1 MRQMSVAQFAGE
13 LGVPAA
19 LLLEQ
24 LRAAGVNKAAPEDFL
39 TEQDKTH
46 LLDYLRRV
54 HGVKDMT
61 LSQENFNYSNGT
73 PIVSAIRSIV
83 GEDRSDVLVLDYRRD
98 EAAFKALWAL
108 DQGNVP
114 TTEAGKQLLDDL
126 SGANKT
132 IILVDVDASTVITSD
147 KFGRHLSALSWAHC
161 LTNSLWLAKKSAPNI
176 VILDLRS
183 KTSVDQDA
191 TFTDYFNLP
200 SSKIPA
206 NIRRFKASLAGLN
219 EFFLHITTERKVEP
233 PSGDI
238 KTFAKRWKSALIEAD
253 SRSTQHDLNN
263 TMGPLSLAASIA
275 NDLLNESVI
284 GVAKGENDKLARAAM
299 LRAMQWVVKSET
311 ASSPFQ
317 PIQMEAAREL
327 RVLLLDDQV
336 EEGWLP
342 VLSHYLGL
350 TKIPD
355 GSAVPKS
362 AESGFQQYSTAS
374 SHGGQQVSLWYATS
388 PDLMMKLLGEEA
400 DSAKQKVARLRFTK
414 DTPLVSTGDF
424 DELLLLDL
432 RLYGGD
438 APAQVSAEKS
448 FLRAVVA
455 ALAKAKGGAQ
465 PSWSKQIEVE
475 GFREKPAYLQALTG
489 LTQLISAVDFSY
501 PIVVWSS
508 TGQRKVTECL
518 REFKNVFTGLE
529 KPRFDSYMSNA
540 DDLRIAL
547 NDACLW
553 AVKQLQAVSFFD
565 ELMALNKS
573 SSWEPPGATHPYAEV
588 YIEEDGTSDK
598 QSFKVGALIAFYN
611 SMASAEKL
619 HQEIGKPHFG
629 SSLIYKNDKNRDS
642 FSGGNQNLNQNTT
655 TLAFCSVGRL
665 PKKLSFDQ
673 LSVTGDKGYLND
685 IHGVQIAN
693 QRKAVAEKLEGLLSI
708 NQVECM
714 MVTSSLKAPTPQKD
728 VDPRYLFLLSD
739 VLRVALTFFMAGK
752 DVRVF
757 VATKR
762 QSITSTTEQNALS
775 VASNYFEKW
784 GVLSEVKTTS
794 TSYSSL
800 NNHSALH
807 AAIDAHSYSDGIS
820 SQAKLCGARGVTLSY
835 KDAEPRPAHYEWQI
849 FQNIFQL
856 QYGPN
861 VRPTLTVNGINGPKT
876 FRNSEEALKCSFPH
890 SISNNN
896 SWRNLHYYAD
906 EILEKDGRKEYIKAG
921 VVTED
926 SWFDRSLLSDDPNK
940 DSQLL
945 ILSCGRLTLQNNLTD
960 AIESYASAVLGA
972 ESPSTPYADGNCKFR
987 KFIGK
992 RLAANL
998 ATNKESAKDAY
1009 ETLLDVVEVKSVNRN
1024 KKKKNE
1030 KHPHQQVGESLPATG
1045 GQIVP
1050 AQTAVPTTARLNV
1063 SSNENRVTI
1072 QKTPV
1077 DENLLL
1083 GKNELQ
1089 IIDKNSVG
1097 DDGVPYMVLALN
1109 NGIPCAVLSMANTQV
1124 AECEIG
1130 QIIVVQ
1136 NMYSTSSIKV
1146 SHSDNRLA
1154 VLGFVRRR

>member
-1 MRQMSVAQFAGE
+1 MQSTRSSPVNPEKYEREVANMTIFNKTFA
-13 LGVPAA
+13 
-19 LLLEQ
+19 
-24 LRAAGVNKAAPEDFL
+24 
-39 TEQDKTH
+39 
-46 LLDYLRRV
+46 
-54 HGVKDMT
+54 
-61 LSQENFNYSNGT
+61 YSNST
-73 PIVSAIRSIV
+73 PIVSAIRAIV
-83 GEDRSDVLVLDYRRD
+83 GMDDPNILVLDYRRD
-98 EAAFKALWAL
+98 ETEFKALWAL
-108 DQGNVP
+108 GQDNVPDQDNVP
-114 TTEAGKQLLDDL
+114 TTETGKQLLDNLAD
-126 SGANKT
+126 ANKT
-132 IILVDVDASTVITSD
+132 IILVDVDASTVIASD

-161 LTNSLWLAKKSAPNI
+161 LTHSLLLAKKPAPNI
-176 VILDLRS
+176 VILDLRNEAN
-183 KTSVDQDA
+183 VHQDS
-191 TFTDYFNLP
+191 TFADFFNLP
-200 SSKIPA
+200 SSPKPS
-206 NIRRFKASLAGLN
+206 NIRRFDASLAGFD
-219 EFFLHITTERKVEP
+219 EFFLHIIKKREVEP

-238 KTFAKRWKSALIEAD
+238 KTFAKRWKSALVEAD

-263 TMGPLSLAASIA
+263 TMGPLSLAASVSS
-275 NDLLNESVI
+275 DLLSAQVI
-284 GVAKGENDKLARAAM
+284 AITKNKNDVLGRAAM
-299 LRAMQWVVKSET
+299 LQAMRWVVKSET
-311 ASSPFQ
+311 VQSDFQ
-317 PIQMEAAREL
+317 PVHFGGTREL
-327 RVLLLDDQV
+327 RILLLDDQAKD
-336 EEGWLP
+336 GWLP

-350 TKIPD
+350 VGIP
-355 GSAVPKS
+355 SSSVAPKS
-362 AESGFQQYSTAS
+362 NESGFQQYAAAS
-374 SHGGQQVSLWYATS
+374 YSGGAQVSLWYATS
-388 PDLMMKLLGEEA
+388 PDLIVKMLGEEA
-400 DSAKQKVARLRFTK
+400 KLAKQKVARIRFTK
-414 DTPLVSTGDF
+414 DTPLVGNGDF

-438 APAQVSAEKS
+438 APTQVDAEKD
-448 FLRAVVA
+448 FLKTVA
-455 ALAKAKGGAQ
+455 AALHEAIGGAR
-465 PSWSKQIEVE
+465 PTWSDQIEAE
-475 GFREKPAYLQALTG
+475 CFREKPAYLKALTG

-508 TGQRKVTECL
+508 TGQRKVTESL
-518 REFKNVFTGLE
+518 REFKNVYTGLE

-540 DDLRIAL
+540 DDLRSAL

-553 AVKQLQAVSFFD
+553 ARKQLQAVSFFG
-565 ELMALNKS
+565 ELMALNETP
-573 SSWEPPGATHPYAEV
+573 SWEPPGVTHPYAEV
-588 YIEEDGTSDK
+588 YIEEDGTANQ

-629 SSLIYKNDKNRDS
+629 SSLIYKNEKNRDS
-642 FSGGNQNLNQNTT
+642 FSGNNQELSQKKT
-655 TLAFCSVGRL
+655 TLAFCGQDRL

-673 LSVTGDKGYLND
+673 LSVTGGKGYLND
-685 IHGVQIAN
+685 IHGAQIAD
-693 QRKAVAEKLEGLLSI
+693 QRKAVSEKLAGLLSI
-708 NQVECM
+708 NQVKCM

-762 QSITSTTEQNALS
+762 QSITSTTEQDALS

-849 FQNIFQL
+849 FQNIFQS
-856 QYGPN
+856 QYGSN

-890 SISNNN
+890 SISNKN

-945 ILSCGRLTLQNNLTD
+945 ILSCGRSALQSNLTD

-972 ESPSTPYADGNCKFR
+972 ESPSTPYADGNCKLR
-987 KFIGK
+987 NFIGK

-998 ATNKESAKDAY
+998 ATNKESAKVAY
-1009 ETLLDVVEVKSVNRN
+1009 ETLLDVVEVKSESRN
-1024 KKKKNE
+1024 KKKKSE
-1030 KHPHQQVGESLPATG
+1030 KHPHQQVGESLPTTG
-1045 GQIVP
+1045 GKIVP
-1050 AQTAVPTTARLNV
+1050 AQTVASTSARLNV
-1063 SSNENRVTI
+1063 SSNENRVPI

-1077 DENLLL
+1077 DENLPL

-1136 NMYSTSSIKV
+1136 NMYSTSSIKI